1 MATSNALSSR
11 ALVAGASLLS
21 MCLGLALACGNTPAA
36 ADPKSAG
43 ASGGAPGAEGS
54 SAAAATGGPGS
65 SGGATGAGG
74 ATTTTTALP
83 GNNGDLQGAKLA
95 SATHTE
101 TETKGDGG
109 PKAGPGHQQEPG
121 RKREDIQTIVMSHRD
136 EARACYD
143 KGLQKHPG
151 IEGDLVMSFKID
163 PEGKVVEAAMDTSKS
178 SITEKDVGDCI
189 ADVIKKIKF
198 AKSPGGFETRANY
211 PFNFHPKQ
219 FSKDA
224 GAK

>member
-1 MATSNALSSR
+1 ML
-11 ALVAGASLLS
+11 AGLSLLS
-21 MCLGLALACGNTPAA
+21 LSFGFALACGNTPGVP
-36 ADPKSAG
+36 DPKTAASSG
-43 ASGGAPGAEGS
+43 GTPGTEGSSGGAAGTS
-54 SAAAATGGPGS
+54 GGPGS

-74 ATTTTTALP
+74 STTTTTDLP
-83 GNNGDLQGAKLA
+83 GNKGDLQGAKLA

-121 RKREDIQTIVMSHRD
+121 RKREDIQTIIMSHRD
-136 EARACYD
+136 DARACYD

-151 IEGDLVMSFKID
+151 IEGDLVMAFKID
-163 PEGKVVEAAMDTSKS
+163 PEGKVVEATLDTSKS
-178 SITEKDVGDCI
+178 AITEKDVGDCI

-219 FSKDA
+219 FSKDG
-224 GAK
+224 GATK

>member
-1 MATSNALSSR
+1 MPTSKVGVFVAATFLSTTICLGIACGGGGAVPDPKAAATS
-11 ALVAGASLLS
+11 G
-21 MCLGLALACGNTPAA
+21 GTPGTEG
-36 ADPKSAG
+36 S
-43 ASGGAPGAEGS
+43 SGGA
-54 SAAAATGGPGS
+54 AAASGGPGS
-65 SGGATGAGG
+65 SGGAAGAGG

-83 GNNGDLQGAKLA
+83 GNNGDLQGAKLSSA
-95 SATHTE
+95 SHTE

-136 EARACYD
+136 DARACYD

-163 PEGKVVEAAMDTSKS
+163 PEGKVIEAAMDTSKS

-189 ADVIKKIKF
+189 AEVIKKIKF